1 MRFDSEKTLKLLRA
15 ILSGEVEVRPRR
27 SYSGLPSFLAGLG
40 AGIAVGILFAP
51 GSGEETRSML
61 SERARQGVEFAK
73 EKGQELGKR
82 AQETVGRVREQTD
95 TGTGSAKT
103 A

>member
-1 MRFDSEKTLKLLRA
+1 MRFDSEKTLGLLRA
-15 ILSGEVEVRPRR
+15 ILSGDVEVRPKR
-27 SYSGLPSFLAGLG
+27 SYSGLPTFLAGLG
-40 AGIAVGILFAP
+40 TGIAVGILFAP
-51 GSGEETRSML
+51 DSGEQTRSRL
-61 SERARQGVEFAK
+61 ADRARQGVEYAK

-82 AQETVGRVREQTD
+82 AQESIGRVREESD